1 MVIKFNIIKKEKYF
15 IKEHGRTINSMDG
28 DVFIIKIRKKVK

>member
-1 MVIKFNIIKKEKYF
+1 MDIKLLILIKEEF
-15 IKEHGRTINSMDG
+15 IIKEHGRTINSMDG